1 MARGQV
7 PSPEAFAKNFG
18 AAGVQTF
25 NSPLGSTPR
34 FVRVLFFVFFCD
46 TTKIRLTECLCSWF
60 IREIGVRF
68 EYIKLYLFRKEPFRG
83 EWELFFLFE
92 FRKNDLI
99 QLDWSSLDMVWL
111 VLPRWPKRA
120 TTSGGVP
127 LQNATPFSIRWT
139 EIIDYWSSSKCSIQ
153 PHSSENEKWNLHW
166 KIKQQDSSNGFN
178 ENPT

>member
-83 EWELFFLFE
+83 EWELFFFIWVSQKW
-92 FRKNDLI
+92 FDSAWLI
-99 QLDWSSLDMVWL
+99 ESRHGLIGAAAVAETCNYE
-111 VLPRWPKRA
+111 RWRSPPKRHPIFDKVNWNNRLLKLVKMLHS
-120 TTSGGVP
+120 TT
-127 LQNATPFSIRWT
+127 F
-139 EIIDYWSSSKCSIQ
+139 
-153 PHSSENEKWNLHW
+153 KWKRKMKPSLKN
-166 KIKQQDSSNGFN
+166 
-178 ENPT
+178 